1 MRSTSLLLSAAGI
14 VVVVVVVVAERAC
27 LVDRETHS
35 RSIHGGREERT
46 RRSALRC
53 SYAEPDR
60 DCST

>member
-1 MRSTSLLLSAAGI
+1 MLLSAAGI
-14 VVVVVVVVAERAC
+14 VVVVVVVVVAERAC

-35 RSIHGGREERT
+35 RSIRGDREERT
-46 RRSALRC
+46 RRSALQC